1 MPTATAKLNN
11 ITIAPLS
18 LIGWCIWWVQMGASL
33 NSIKGQPL
41 HCIKLDTATDPC
53 CGNAV

>member
-1 MPTATAKLNN
+1 MPTATARQNN

-33 NSIKGQPL
+33 NSTEGQPL
-41 HCIKLDTATDPC
+41 HCIKLDTATDVSV
-53 CGNAV
+53 A